1 METKQHF
8 HLLPSTWRKRETAS
22 STICTLSL
30 SASWHSRH
38 ELLCQ
43 ARRSLVFADCVTNID
58 KDKLNW
64 PKTVLGL
71 GCCPE
76 GHLCH
81 IMFHVD
87 APAQKLELYLKVCS
101 VRFFFLIFF
110 SSTLQLCLAGLFMWA
125 GTLFTFVVIVRRLE
139 ASTIPKVIILKV
151 FICRTHTHTLPA
163 GLGVCGCLN
172 GRIRNI

>member
-101 VRFFFLIFF
+101 VRFFFFDFLFF
-110 SSTLQLCLAGLFMWA
+110 HSTALPCWSVHVGWHVIYFCGHCAAIGGLDNPQ
-125 GTLFTFVVIVRRLE
+125 
-139 ASTIPKVIILKV
+139 SY
-151 FICRTHTHTLPA
+151 
-163 GLGVCGCLN
+163 N
-172 GRIRNI
+172 S